1 MSSFVDSV
9 GGEGRRGSFLDHVD
23 MSPSLKDIAVDLLNK
38 NARNVQSRKPKS
50 AASHSKQ
57 SSRRKR
63 YNARGNRGTIS
74 MAEFKE
80 MNKGVL
86 ASTSRA
92 SASWKNRGTEKKFKP
107 FRFTNG
113 TSSRLNRAFIY
124 LNEPNKRSVTPSF
137 TPSMLGSNK
146 QKVHRKAKLLPS
158 AYRVTRDQ
166 RHAFFEPSSAMK
178 SL

>member
-23 MSPSLKDIAVDLLNK
+23 MSPSLKNIAVDLLNK

-86 ASTSRA
+86 AQLRVRQLLGRIEVQKRS
-92 SASWKNRGTEKKFKP
+92 
-107 FRFTNG
+107 
-113 TSSRLNRAFIY
+113 LNRFVSQMVRPRVLIGH
-124 LNEPNKRSVTPSF
+124 LF
-137 TPSMLGSNK
+137 T
-146 QKVHRKAKLLPS
+146 
-158 AYRVTRDQ
+158 
-166 RHAFFEPSSAMK
+166 
-178 SL
+178 